1 MKIKNVEEFQKVLAT
16 GVKQITSGKN
26 NIWVASCFAIQHYND
41 HGDHGCLND
50 VLNALGKGKAEVG
63 QKAFASWV
71 ELYTDQMYSKQDKK
85 LIRVKRDDG
94 VVANVEE
101 AIKNCFWDKV
111 AKDQSITHFDA
122 DDFYKKIIKVV
133 KFHSDETK
141 SKGDEHA
148 IEAVLKMKN
157 FVQNTAPNLTIN

>member
-1 MKIKNVEEFQKVLAT
+1 MKIKSVSEFQKVLAT

-26 NIWVASCFAIQHYND
+26 NIWVASCFAIQHYNE

-71 ELYTDQMYSKQDKK
+71 ELYTDQMYSLQDKK

-94 VVANVEE
+94 VVANVAE

-111 AKDQSITHFDA
+111 EKQT
-122 DDFYKKIIKVV
+122 
-133 KFHSDETK
+133 
-141 SKGDEHA
+141 
-148 IEAVLKMKN
+148 
-157 FVQNTAPNLTIN
+157 